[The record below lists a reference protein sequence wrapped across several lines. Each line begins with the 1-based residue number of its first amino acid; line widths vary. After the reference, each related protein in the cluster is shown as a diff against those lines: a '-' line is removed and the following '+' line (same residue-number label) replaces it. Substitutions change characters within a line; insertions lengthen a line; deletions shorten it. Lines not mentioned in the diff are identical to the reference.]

1 MMKFKSVN
9 FQQQV
14 FNEYALP
21 QKYPG
26 QTEWIIGRC
35 DTCDL
40 ILDSPVVSSVHG
52 RIQFSEG
59 EYYFVDLGSRNG
71 SFVNGKDVQP
81 NQREL
86 LQLGDLLQLAE
97 TYLHIEELEPVDLS
111 VPSIMPSH
119 LQGSTWTA
127 EEITVRCCRIIQE
140 TSDVRTFYFVAEPA
154 VRFDHYLPGQ
164 FTNLAV
170 EIDGQQVI
178 RPYSISSS
186 PTCPGSLALTI
197 KRVPSSTPDVPPG
210 LVSNWL
216 HDNLIVG
223 DRLKLLGGSLGG
235 FTFLP
240 DAPSRLLLISA
251 GSGITPMMSMARW
264 AYDSFAD
271 IDIVF
276 LHSACTPEDIPF
288 YDELLLIDKHMPNF
302 QLEITV
308 TRQRSGVSWAGHK
321 GRISSAMLQLLTPDL
336 HERSVF
342 VCGPDGF
349 MHGIRSILEDLD
361 FPMDNYHQESFGGFR
376 AFEEAP
382 DSPEDDIWAEES
394 AQQEHIPIQQD
405 QGQTQLVTSNS
416 SSLNGYQPDSAS
428 VVTFTKSQKE
438 IAGDRDRSIL
448 ELAEEARVSIPKAC
462 RMGACGTCKVKV
474 AQGSVEYK
482 ATPTNLTS
490 ADKEAG
496 YTLACIAAPVG
507 RVAVEA

>member
-1 MMKFKSVN
+1 MLRFKSVN

-14 FNEYALP
+14 FNEYTLS
-21 QKYPG
+21 QKYPE

-52 RIQFSEG
+52 RIQFTEG

-71 SFVNGKDVQP
+71 SFINGKDVQP

-97 TYLHIEELEPVDLS
+97 TYLHIEELKPVDLS
-111 VPSIMPSH
+111 GSSTIPSH
-119 LQGSTWTA
+119 LQGSTWTV

-140 TSDVRTFYFVAEPA
+140 TTDIRTFWFIAEPA

-186 PTCPGSLALTI
+186 PTSPGSIALTI
-197 KRVPSSTPDVPPG
+197 KRVPSSRSDVPPG

-223 DRLKLLGGSLGG
+223 DRLKVLGGPLGG

-264 AYDSFAD
+264 LYDSFAD

-308 TRQRSGVSWAGHK
+308 TRQRPGVSWAGHK
-321 GRISSAMLQLLTPDL
+321 GRISLAMLQLAAPDL

-342 VCGPDGF
+342 VCGPDDF
-349 MHGIRSILEDLD
+349 MQRIRSTLENLG
-361 FPMDNYHQESFGGFR
+361 FPMNNYHQESFGGFR

-382 DSPEDDIWAEES
+382 ESTEDDVWAEES
-394 AQQEHIPIQQD
+394 AQQEHIPGQKD
-405 QGQTQLVTSNS
+405 QGQTQIVTSNS
-416 SSLNGYQPDSAS
+416 SSLNGYQPDSTS

-438 IAGDRDRSIL
+438 IAGDLSIL
-448 ELAEEARVSIPKAC
+448 ELAEDAGVSIPKAC
-462 RMGACGTCKVKV
+462 MMGACGTCKVKV
-474 AQGSVEYK
+474 TQGSVEYK

-490 ADKEAG
+490 TDKDAG
-496 YTLACIAAPVG
+496 YALACVATPVG